1 MGEHDAIS
9 ALYQRYEDSTK
20 LLSSLKT
27 SFVSLE
33 EAAKKCKIDVNEGF
47 DALVSSLENKKNELI
62 EECKTVKNEKKEK
75 LMAQLQELKDYCL
88 SITDGKKKYEQY
100 ISDPSMDI
108 NKRKNAILSMIDD
121 IINDKKISLVM
132 VTQPK
137 IAFNID
143 KKQVTKFV
151 ESLVIDDCDQ
161 PFPPL
166 VVISKLESDRIVILW
181 TLDAKY
187 VTNNTKEISMFEVSW
202 CKMPKTYVIKD
213 EKESKKSKKKDKKS
227 VKRKKRKNMIRVHLR
242 MNLT

>member
-1 MGEHDAIS
+1 MGDLRAFAKEIGLDALSQNRLIKAITKLKPAQNAMAPSSFSTGSTMSMTTSSNKAASHVIVSPEEHDAIS

-47 DALVSSLENKKNELI
+47 DVLVSSLENKKNELI

-75 LMAQLQELKDYCL
+75 LMAQLQGLKDYCL

-143 KKQVTKFV
+143 KTG
-151 ESLVIDDCDQ
+151 DQ
-161 PFPPL
+161 
-166 VVISKLESDRIVILW
+166 I
-181 TLDAKY
+181 
-187 VTNNTKEISMFEVSW
+187 
-202 CKMPKTYVIKD
+202 C
-213 EKESKKSKKKDKKS
+213 
-227 VKRKKRKNMIRVHLR
+227 
-242 MNLT
+242 